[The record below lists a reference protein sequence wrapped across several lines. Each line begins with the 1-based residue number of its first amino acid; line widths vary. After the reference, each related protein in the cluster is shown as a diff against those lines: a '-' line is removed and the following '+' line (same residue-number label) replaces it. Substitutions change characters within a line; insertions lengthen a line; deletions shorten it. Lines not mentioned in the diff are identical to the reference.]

1 MEAKMSTFSRLLLDS
16 PKNCWLALNEE
27 ESKVVGSGSTLEEAV
42 STAKKN
48 GIEDPLLIWSP
59 QEWSSRV
66 F

>member
-27 ESKVVGSGSTLEEAV
+27 ESKVVGSGLTLEEAV

-59 QEWSSRV
+59 REWPSRV